1 MLNNPSCRRQQL
13 ELSLEDSNRIIVN
26 DESTLLEPNRSE
38 KANASLARCLFHYC
52 IIAARNAYSLG
63 MGKSV
68 IESYIIRACNIYSQ
82 GEVLIN
88 TKKVL
93 GLSSYECHLSLFC
106 YAYLFNIDDTYW
118 NKIVTHWL
126 SLNLEDSLIMAI
138 IAKRNPEYAQK
149 ALNCKLQQE
158 KWFVHATAA
167 IFATTPETQL
177 AELKAHLFR
186 WYTSRKLCGWY
197 DSHKSKQPCYSGYW
211 SIESAAIVKA
221 CNLDVDLISL
231 GRYFPA
237 GLLDPTGNPQ
247 RCRVFYPHQDELCF
261 IVSRDWKDES
271 QERLNLLSPNGLLEV
286 AGTLYE
292 KGNKK
297 LPDFISARHEST
309 LKNLPWY
316 SLIGKPSKV
325 KTSIRIAEKY
335 VYQGQWPDE
344 GHTTTSEHYFLGIGQ
359 HFLAI
364 SFTYL
369 TFNYSQ
375 IEDYI
380 HEVLQGLEV

>member
-13 ELSLEDSNRIIVN
+13 ELSLEGSNRMIAN
-26 DESTLLEPNRSE
+26 GESTLLEQNRSE
-38 KANASLARCLFHYC
+38 KANASLARGIFHYC
-52 IIAARNAYSLG
+52 VSTADNAYSLG
-63 MGKSV
+63 LGKSV
-68 IESYIIRACNIYSQ
+68 IESYIIRACNIYSK
-82 GEVLIN
+82 GEVYIN

-93 GLSSYECHLSLFC
+93 GLDSYQCHLSLFS
-106 YAYLFNIDDTYW
+106 YAYLFDIDDTYW

-138 IAKRNPEYAQK
+138 IAKRNPEYAQQ
-149 ALNCKLQQE
+149 AANCKLQQE
-158 KWFVHATAA
+158 KWFLHASAA

-177 AELKAHLFR
+177 AELQAHLFR

-247 RCRVFYPHQDELCF
+247 RVRVFYPHQDELCF

-292 KGNKK
+292 KGDKK

-316 SLIGKPSKV
+316 SLVGKPAKV

-335 VYQGQWPDE
+335 VYQGHWPDE
-344 GHTTTSEHYFLGIGQ
+344 GDTTTSEHYLMGVGQ

-369 TFNYSQ
+369 TKNQ
-375 IEDYI
+375 ADIECYI

>member
-13 ELSLEDSNRIIVN
+13 ELGLERY
-26 DESTLLEPNRSE
+26 NRSINIGE
-38 KANASLARCLFHYC
+38 SVLNERSLSEQAHESRARCLFHEY
-52 IIAARNAYSLG
+52 IGAANNAYSLG
-63 MGKSV
+63 MGKLI

-82 GEVLIN
+82 GEILIN

-93 GLSSYECHLSLFC
+93 GLDSYQCHLSLFS

-138 IAKRNPEYAQK
+138 IAKRNPEYAQQ
-149 ALNCKLQQE
+149 AANCKLQQE
-158 KWFVHATAA
+158 KWFVHASAA

-177 AELKAHLFR
+177 AELQAHLFR

-197 DSHKSKQPCYSGYW
+197 DTHKSKQPCYSGYW

-221 CNLDVDLISL
+221 CNLEVDLISL

-247 RCRVFYPHQDELCF
+247 RVRVFYPHQDGLCF

-271 QERLNLLSPNGLLEV
+271 QERLSLISPNGLLEV

-292 KGNKK
+292 KGDKK
-297 LPDFISARHEST
+297 LSDFVSVRHEST

-316 SLIGKPSKV
+316 SLVGKPAKV

-335 VYQGQWPDE
+335 VYQGHWPDE
-344 GHTTTSEHYFLGIGQ
+344 GDATTSEHYLLGIGQ

-369 TFNYSQ
+369 SKNFSQ
-375 IEDYI
+375 IEVYI
-380 HEVLQGLEV
+380 NEVIQGMEL